1 MTRAYLPVS
10 VRLNDSI
17 HAQGRDSMD
26 EALLISCLMWKT
38 AVQFKLSDPN
48 WEGAKFCGTELV
60 LSSNPMDLKY
70 EV

>member
-1 MTRAYLPVS
+1 
-10 VRLNDSI
+10 
-17 HAQGRDSMD
+17 MD

-38 AVQFKLSDPN
+38 AVQFKLFDPN